1 MHLHPGQINLREL
14 CTLQPFLLI
23 TQCVLANVCWRQ
35 TATLT
40 TDYYVIWHIH
50 TWWQEKWRIP
60 IFIMVDQSP
69 IMILKMS
76 SGCCSTERY
85 WRRIRFNLYQTII
98 CLNIIVSIKSL
109 LFIGLHCTC
118 VHATDFMEKDKDS
131 HFAQFTIW
139 LVSLFP
145 GVGIATEPWCG
156 WPHLHKTARA
166 HLFRCI
172 CDVRQAPNLLLLTS
186 THHR

>member
-1 MHLHPGQINLREL
+1 MCTCQRLLATNCYFNHRLLCNLTHTYLVTREMTYSNLHHGRP
-14 CTLQPFLLI
+14 
-23 TQCVLANVCWRQ
+23 
-35 TATLT
+35 
-40 TDYYVIWHIH
+40 
-50 TWWQEKWRIP
+50 
-60 IFIMVDQSP
+60 
-69 IMILKMS
+69 ILKMS

-85 WRRIRFNLYQTII
+85 WRKIRFNLYQTII

-166 HLFRCI
+166 HLFCCI